1 MNLVVKLL
9 LVYLIVSP
17 NLVLAA
23 KSGSSSNYYDIL
35 GISPKASQ
43 AEIKKAFR
51 RLSQKYHPD
60 ISKEK
65 DATDKFSKINVG
77 SQYL

>member
-1 MNLVVKLL
+1 MSLTIKLL
-9 LVYLIVSP
+9 LVYLIISP
-17 NLVLAA
+17 SFVVLA
-23 KSGSSSNYYDIL
+23 GRSSSYYDIL
-35 GISPKASQ
+35 GISPKATQ
-43 AEIKKAFR
+43 ADIKKAFR
-51 RLSQKYHPD
+51 RMSQKYHPD